1 MPYTREK
8 PRTAPSADD
17 LRRTIPGWGVDLD
30 PSNRPSYPKE
40 VFEDTGAHWDFPE
53 RQQPDG
59 FRERSTEHKFL
70 TPVFGTAQPLRG
82 LSGAIRRY
90 AYKFSE
96 GQTTHWLMLMAG
108 DRVDFLEGR
117 LEAAARPA
125 RQPGQRDRRPARARG
140 RRVPHTVRTASGRPE
155 TPAAGCGALAGT
167 ICRDCRRGVL
177 RHQRVERAAR
187 CLKGSGAFMCVGW
200 IPTCSRTSG
209 PFARITIATYWMRPP
224 TFLSASPLL
233 VRRVCALRPSTVICP
248 LLAISR

>member
-1 MPYTREK
+1 VPYTREK

-117 LEAAARPA
+117 LEALL
-125 RQPGQRDRRPARARG
+125 RG
-140 RRVPHTVRTASGRPE
+140 RPDNPVSE
-155 TPAAGCGALAGT
+155 T
-167 ICRDCRRGVL
+167 GVL
-177 RHQRVERAAR
+177 RELEGGAFRTRFGQHRADLKHQPLDVVLWLAPYAAIAAGAYFAINAWSGRRAA
-187 CLKGSGAFMCVGW
+187 
-200 IPTCSRTSG
+200 
-209 PFARITIATYWMRPP
+209 
-224 TFLSASPLL
+224 
-233 VRRVCALRPSTVICP
+233 
-248 LLAISR
+248 